1 MGRKRGTFLDSQTSF
16 ALLNVT
22 FEPSSGKKNPNT
34 EMICGDMKV
43 RMVIPQRED
52 VCVCVHGFV
61 VFICTR
67 TYTKC
72 KPGRTRDQV
81 VVVVVVMRRWRYFRH
96 CGSCEVKLIRK
107 KKRNKK
113 KTNQKTF
120 SSFSLFCLHS
130 GRVSHLLC
138 SFTGQN
144 CEASGNK
151 QEL

>member
-43 RMVIPQRED
+43 RMVILQQED
-52 VCVCVHGFV
+52 VCVHAFV

-81 VVVVVVMRRWRYFRH
+81 VVVVVMKRWRYFRD
-96 CGSCEVKLIRK
+96 CGCEVRLIRK
-107 KKRNKK
+107 KMKHTHTQK
-113 KTNQKTF
+113 KTF
-120 SSFSLFCLHS
+120 SSFSLFRLHS
-130 GRVSHLLC
+130 GRVSHLL
-138 SFTGQN
+138 FRHRT
-144 CEASGNK
+144 K
-151 QEL
+151 L